1 MLGLSFMGKE
11 GKENSGMVDS
21 LAQIYIA
28 MKAKTEKTIDSL
40 VTNYPDCHAS
50 ALIINNFVVKN
61 KDLAEVE
68 RMYDG
73 LTPRIKNAYLGRKLK
88 ATIDNIKKT
97 SLGNVAPDFTL
108 QAPDGKNVSLA
119 DFGGNMFYSISGRL
133 GVAPVCVKF
142 LT

>member
-1 MLGLSFMGKE
+1 
-11 GKENSGMVDS
+11 MVDS

-88 ATIDNIKKT
+88 QRLTILKKRH
-97 SLGNVAPDFTL
+97 SVMLPPILPCRLRMERMFL
-108 QAPDGKNVSLA
+108 WPIS
-119 DFGGNMFYSISGRL
+119 GGNMFYSISGRL